1 MQPVFGGSAIAKPLG
16 WTCCLEI
23 QEREREKGKRGGR
36 EEGEISLFQTCDGGG
51 GGGGGPVGDGG
62 RANVRRGSTSIGSL
76 QAAGKTAG
84 LAPLLLRWWCGGGGR
99 GFSFISTSTFT
110 PLL

>member
-1 MQPVFGGSAIAKPLG
+1 MRNHWVGRVAWKVRRENARKGRGDGGG
-16 WTCCLEI
+16 DG
-23 QEREREKGKRGGR
+23 RKG
-36 EEGEISLFQTCDGGG
+36 SVFQTCDG

-84 LAPLLLRWWCGGGGR
+84 LAPLLLIWWCGGGGR
-99 GFSFISTSTFT
+99 GLISTPTFT

>member
-1 MQPVFGGSAIAKPLG
+1 M
-16 WTCCLEI
+16 
-23 QEREREKGKRGGR
+23 RGGG
-36 EEGEISLFQTCDGGG
+36 EGEGTGEISLFQTCDGSGGG

-62 RANVRRGSTSIGSL
+62 RANVRRGSKPIGSL

-99 GFSFISTSTFT
+99 GFISTPTFT